1 MTLSST
7 SSTSAGADKSIV
19 KRVNATAQTIQ
30 LYAVPTGRKFKG
42 KIWTNQASYYGNIN
56 NIDMYTPYGSSYYA
70 HRELDIEL
78 AADDVVR
85 SSPTTSDYS
94 HIVGIETDA

>member
-1 MTLSST
+1 MALSSIAT
-7 SSTSAGADKSIV
+7 TSATADKSIV
-19 KRVNATAQTIQ
+19 KRVNATAQTI

-56 NIDMYTPYGSSYYA
+56 GFDMYTPYGSSYYA

-78 AADDVVR
+78 VAGDVVR

>member
-1 MTLSST
+1 M
-7 SSTSAGADKSIV
+7 
-19 KRVNATAQTIQ
+19 Q
-30 LYAVPTGRKFKG
+30 LPKQFCMPSQQVENLKEK
-42 KIWTNQASYYGNIN
+42 YGLIRLH
-56 NIDMYTPYGSSYYA
+56 IMEILMVLICTPYGSSYYA

-78 AADDVVR
+78 VAGDVVR